1 LVKQEI
7 EKYKNARIC
16 YSQEEH
22 KNGGAYDFVKA
33 RLQTILL
40 KLNDSRVNQ
49 LTNCYAGRPTAA
61 STATGSKAMHL
72 KELKNLMDNA
82 MNVDN

>member
-1 LVKQEI
+1 MCHIKETLIFLVCQLSPFPYDLVKQEI
-7 EKYKNARIC
+7 EKYKNAKIC

-49 LTNCYAGRPTAA
+49 LT
-61 STATGSKAMHL
+61 
-72 KELKNLMDNA
+72 
-82 MNVDN
+82 